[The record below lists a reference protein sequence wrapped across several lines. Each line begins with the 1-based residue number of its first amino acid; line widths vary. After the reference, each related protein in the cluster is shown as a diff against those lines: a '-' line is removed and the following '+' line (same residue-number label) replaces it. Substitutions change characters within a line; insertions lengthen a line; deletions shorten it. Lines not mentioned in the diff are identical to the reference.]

1 MAGSGTSRPRDAVK
15 DAGDFVGTGDA
26 VEARV
31 RGGRLRRAATASA
44 GLLVALTGCTTQK
57 PPAAALDCGGAA
69 AVDVPAVRAGL
80 PAPAAPGL
88 RERPRSVA
96 TLPGGPSL
104 VLPAAGGGAPAVY
117 RVDPEGDLASG
128 RLEGDGVAR
137 RWRTPLGEAFRP
149 ADALVT
155 LSAPAG
161 DGGPLV
167 VAAHHQ
173 HGQDRRSEFRLLSG
187 AGEELL
193 RCTWRPYDSAEH
205 VELSP
210 DGKVL
215 VATRTTKK
223 PRVNGSSTLADRH
236 VEVRS
241 TATGER
247 LVRARTTDYAQD
259 GTRVYGRLG
268 SEVFAY
274 EAAGGREVWRTDTG
288 VRLGD
293 PRKAVSEP
301 VFLAGELLLVQA
313 AADGTV
319 TALDAATGERLW
331 RGRLPGRVQSVH
343 PLGEDRALVHYRGGL
358 AFTGPR
364 GIERTQPVLA
374 PADGAR
380 QKLEHVVRTA
390 DGVMAAAVEASDR
403 SDRVLTVWGDTPALA
418 DAPLRIPLPAAHVQ
432 AVLTDTVAYV
442 LPWVP
447 DGEQATLYAYDL
459 TAGGR
464 PLWQT
469 DVPDRLH
476 IEDSPGPAPSLHP
489 YADGLLGLDRSAT
502 GWVLRPGS

>member
-1 MAGSGTSRPRDAVK
+1 MT
-15 DAGDFVGTGDA
+15 GDFVDVGDV
-26 VEARV
+26 VEART
-31 RGGRLRRAATASA
+31 RGGRLRWVATASA

-69 AVDVPAVRAGL
+69 AVDVPAVRTGL

-96 TLPGGPSL
+96 PLPGGPSL
-104 VLPAAGGGAPAVY
+104 VLPAAAGGGAPVVY
-117 RVDPEGDLASG
+117 RVDPEGDLVSG

-149 ADALVT
+149 VEALVT

-173 HGQDRRSEFRLLSG
+173 HGEDRRSEFRLLSG

-215 VATRTTKK
+215 VATRTAKK
-223 PRVNGSSTLADRH
+223 PRVNGSSTVADRH
-236 VEVRS
+236 VEIHS
-241 TATGER
+241 TTTGER

-274 EAAGGREVWRTDTG
+274 EATGGREVWRTDTG
-288 VRLGD
+288 TRLGD

-313 AADGTV
+313 ADGTV
-319 TALDAATGERLW
+319 TALDTTTGERRW
-331 RGRLPGRVQSVH
+331 WGSLPGRVQSVH
-343 PLGEDRALVHYRGGL
+343 PLGGNRALVHYRGGL

-364 GIERTQPVLA
+364 GIERTQPVPA

-390 DGVMAAAVEASDR
+390 DGVMGAVVEERDGSGRA
-403 SDRVLTVWGDTPALA
+403 LTVWGDTPALA

-459 TAGGR
+459 TAEGR
-464 PLWQT
+464 PLWQA

-476 IEDSPGPAPSLHP
+476 IEDSPGPDPSLHP
-489 YADGLLGLDRSAT
+489 YADGLLGLDRSAR